1 MKQIILVLLSVMSVW
16 SWAGDPVWIDVRT
29 AEEFSSGHLEQV
41 NYHIPHQL
49 IGEQIVALGL
59 EKDAEILLYCR
70 SGKRA
75 GMAKATLEQL
85 GYTNIRN
92 VGGLED
98 AREYV
103 QQLTSE

>member
-1 MKQIILVLLSVMSVW
+1 MKKTLLLLLSLLSVAA
-16 SWAGDPVWIDVRT
+16 WAGNPVWIDVRT

-49 IGEQIVALGL
+49 IGEQIAGLGL
-59 EKDAEILLYCR
+59 EKDTEILLYCR

-75 GMAKATLEQL
+75 GMAQATLEQL

-92 VGGLED
+92 VGSLED
-98 AREYV
+98 ARRYV
-103 QQLTSE
+103 QKLKPE